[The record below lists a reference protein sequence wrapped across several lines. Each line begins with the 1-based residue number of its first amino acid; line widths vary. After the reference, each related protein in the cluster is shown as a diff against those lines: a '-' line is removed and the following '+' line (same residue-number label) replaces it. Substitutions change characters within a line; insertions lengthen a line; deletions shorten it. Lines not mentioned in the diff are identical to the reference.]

1 MRTDLELS
9 APMTAKDAADPK
21 RRAALI
27 ARFGEKAYRLWCEA
41 SHPQHLTAPTAIGTA
56 DDAAGNRVS
65 IALGIYGETIVQ
77 TDFDA
82 EGCPAAKIAAA
93 TAAHWAHGKDLAE
106 AAAMDEQAIQ
116 ATLGDFPRDARG
128 YARLAVEAVREAV
141 ARWKGAFTRR

>member
-41 SHPQHLTAPTAIGTA
+41 SHPQHLTAPTSIATVR
-56 DDAAGNRVS
+56 DASGNRVS
-65 IALGIYGETIVQ
+65 IALGIYGDTIVQ

-82 EGCPAAKIAAA
+82 EGCPAANIAAA

-106 AAAMDEQAIQ
+106 AETMDEQAVT
-116 ATLGDFPRDARG
+116 ATLGAFPRDARD
-128 YARLAVEAVREAV
+128 YASLAVTAVREAV
-141 ARWKGAFTRR
+141 ARWKGAFKRR